1 MHGLVGGVSVCYR
14 RVHGRVENHNS
25 RIVFISASN
34 CNVLP
39 LVRGVVYREAREN
52 RAGVRLVLDLYRM
65 SSLRFTRIIWSID

>member
-1 MHGLVGGVSVCYR
+1 MHGLVGGVGVRYCR
-14 RVHGRVENHNS
+14 LNGRVENHNS
-25 RIVFISASN
+25 GIVFISASN

-65 SSLRFTRIIWSID
+65 GSLRFTRVIWSID